1 MKMLKYFTF
10 SVLLI
15 LFVLSISACSSKPV
29 IYKEV
34 KIPVKCDVPKRERPK
49 FDEKLADAH
58 SLEGLVYMV
67 EEVYPAIFQY
77 LEGIERDLA
86 YCRGETK

>member
-1 MKMLKYFTF
+1 MKRLKYFA
-10 SVLLI
+10 SLALLA
-15 LFVLSISACSSKPV
+15 LFALSTSACTSRTA
-29 IYKEV
+29 IHKEV

-49 FDEKLADAH
+49 FNEKLVEEH
-58 SLEGLVYMV
+58 SLASFVYVV

-86 YCRGETK
+86 YCRGEK

>member
-1 MKMLKYFTF
+1 MKKLKYFAF
-10 SVLLI
+10 SALLVL
-15 LFVLSISACSSKPV
+15 FALSTSACATKPV
-29 IYKEV
+29 VYKEV
-34 KIPVKCDVPKRERPK
+34 KVPVKCDVPKRERPK
-49 FDEKLADAH
+49 FDEELVEEH
-58 SLEGLVYMV
+58 SLASFVYMV